1 MEKCLKS
8 MNRITI
14 LGESKDELVS
24 IVISNKEDGIA
35 ILKTEISGISYDM
48 YELKSM
54 EVNGDICPNNL

>member
-8 MNRITI
+8 LDRITI

>member
-8 MNRITI
+8 LDRITI

-24 IVISNKEDGIA
+24 IVISNKEEGIA

>member
-14 LGESKDELVS
+14 LGENKDETIS
-24 IVISNKEDGIA
+24 IVISNKEEGIA

>member
-8 MNRITI
+8 LDRITI
-14 LGESKDELVS
+14 LGENKDELAS
-24 IVISNKEDGIA
+24 IVISNKEEGIA